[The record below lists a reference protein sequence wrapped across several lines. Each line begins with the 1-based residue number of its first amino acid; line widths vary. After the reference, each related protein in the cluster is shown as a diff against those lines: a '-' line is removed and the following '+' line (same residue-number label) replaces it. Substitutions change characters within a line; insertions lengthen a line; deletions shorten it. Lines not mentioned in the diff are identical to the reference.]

1 MKLVPEKSRMKMYMV
16 LCICLFEETIG
27 KSFLIETAEH
37 KMHGLKN
44 QKTTIETVLETCLD
58 KLKAVTDEI
67 ARNQFPKNKTYG
79 SDYQW
84 EADFLEVKADVH
96 RLLDQIV
103 GGTKSAGPQLGE
115 IMGVIDDFVYTK
127 VTPLLDKISPGDMLR
142 LKDELDALQNDIVR
156 AVSAKQA

>member
-1 MKLVPEKSRMKMYMV
+1 MKLVPEKKNRMKMYMV

-44 QKTTIETVLETCLD
+44 QKTAIETVLETCLN

-103 GGTKSAGPQLGE
+103 GGTKSAGPQ
-115 IMGVIDDFVYTK
+115 
-127 VTPLLDKISPGDMLR
+127 
-142 LKDELDALQNDIVR
+142 
-156 AVSAKQA
+156 